1 MHCRCVLFL
10 PNSDTTLH
18 GGRTHGQGRSRCWL
32 GKLSHRQRAAFLLEV
47 MHELTIAV
55 RAIFHDHAGDSDL
68 CARSVYDVSELNHR
82 LTSAAISMLANKPTY
97 PALIDMIFGAS
108 VDPELST
115 YLPVLE
121 RAALKR
127 AINWRLLLKCTGFPK
142 QRMLWVCSA
151 PWIRED
157 IRPSE
162 MSDRIAI

>member
-68 CARSVYDVSELNHR
+68 CARSAYDVSELNHR

-115 YLPVLE
+115 YLPSAGTCRIEARNQLE
-121 RAALKR
+121 AIAEMHWFPQTADALGMLRAMDQGR
-127 AINWRLLLKCTGFPK
+127 YTPI
-142 QRMLWVCSA
+142 
-151 PWIRED
+151 
-157 IRPSE
+157 
-162 MSDRIAI
+162 